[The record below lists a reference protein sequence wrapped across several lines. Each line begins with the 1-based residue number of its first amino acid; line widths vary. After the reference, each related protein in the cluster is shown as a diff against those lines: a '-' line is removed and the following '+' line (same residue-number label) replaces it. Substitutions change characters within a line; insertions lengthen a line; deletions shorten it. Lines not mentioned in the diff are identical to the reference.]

1 MGKGARYRPVNQD
14 RYGKNYDTIFNRR
27 DRLERMPEPK
37 VTVNVDYPSFV
48 DCLRNAITEITPEQ
62 FHLLHAAVGLSG
74 ESGELLDIVKKHV
87 FQTHSLDKEEVKKEL
102 GDILF
107 YLQFMCNVLGTTIEE
122 VKQGNIIKLTK
133 RYPNQKFDPE
143 RSKNRE
149 E

>member
-1 MGKGARYRPVNQD
+1 MGKGDMYRPVNKD
-14 RYGKNYDTIFNRR
+14 RYDENYDKVFNRR

-48 DCLRNAITEITPEQ
+48 DCLCNAITEITPEQ
-62 FHLLHAAVGLSG
+62 FRLLHAAVGLSG
-74 ESGELLDIVKKHV
+74 ESGELLDIVEKHV

-107 YLQFMCNVLGTTIEE
+107 YFQLMCNVLGTTIEE
-122 VKQGNIIKLTK
+122 VKQGNIVKLTK

-143 RSKNRE
+143 RSKNRKE
-149 E
+149 